1 MKLYHSDKSRSTRVL
16 WLLEELGL
24 KYEIERLPFDRK
36 ALQSVDYLQLN
47 PFGKV
52 PVLVDGAVTMF
63 ESVAIIQYLLNRYG
77 DGRFEPPIMSPQYG
91 EYLQWMHFGESTL
104 MGPVAQIAQHALLL
118 PPDKRSP
125 EMETAGRRAFAH
137 YARELEKLLAERK
150 YLVGDEFTA
159 ADIVMGYTLA
169 GAQDFGAVP
178 EECTALKA
186 YIARLKERPAYQKAA
201 GIAAS

>member
-24 KYEIERLPFDRK
+24 KYEVERLPFDRK

-63 ESVAIIQYLLNRYG
+63 ESVAIIQYVLNRYG
-77 DGRFEPPIMSPQYG
+77 EGRLEPATSSPEYG
-91 EYLQWMHFGESTL
+91 QFLQWVHFGESTL
-104 MGPVAQIAQHALLL
+104 MGPVAQIALHAMLL
-118 PPDKRSP
+118 PETERSVDQ
-125 EMETAGRRAFAH
+125 EAAGRRAFAH
-137 YARELEKLLAERK
+137 YARQLEKVLSTST
-150 YLVGDEFTA
+150 YLVGDDFTA

-169 GAQDFGAVP
+169 SAAAFGAIP
-178 EECTALKA
+178 EDCTALRA
-186 YIARLKERPAYQKAA
+186 YLGRLQQRPAFKRAFGLAA
-201 GIAAS
+201 